1 MSADLQKEKYER
13 MTTAPVGRLVT
24 SLAVPSIVSM
34 LVSGVYNL
42 ADTFF
47 IGQINTQSV
56 AALGIVFS
64 YMALIQAIAF
74 YFGQGSG
81 NFISRAL
88 GSRRTEQASRMA
100 AVGFFSSFLTGCAIA
115 VTGAFLM
122 EPLLRFFGSTETIL
136 PYAKDYFLFILMGT
150 PFIMCCFTMNNQMRQ
165 QGNAFLSM
173 IGIASG
179 AVLNVALDPILIFG
193 FQLGIRGAGIATAVS
208 QAVSFTIML
217 SICGKKGGI
226 RIRSSNFK
234 PTWDTYKEINA
245 GGLPSLARQGLMSI
259 AAICLNQV
267 AAAYGDASVAAF
279 SVVNRIAMLAGAAMI
294 GYGQGFQPV
303 CGFNYGAG
311 RLDRVRAAFL
321 HSVMVSTLYC
331 LILAVLGF
339 IFAPGI
345 VRVFRADDAEVI
357 RMGAEILRYQCIS
370 FPLTGMVVMSNMYL
384 QNIRKTVPAVLMA
397 MSRQGLFFIPA
408 LFIGKALLG
417 FLGIEIAQAVSD
429 ACSFLLAI
437 PLSIHAGIG
446 RSAAGRTTQRP
457 R

>member
-1 MSADLQKEKYER
+1 MSRDLQNEKFMR

-24 SLAVPSIVSM
+24 SLAIPSIVSM
-34 LVSGVYNL
+34 LISGIYNL

-47 IGQINTQSV
+47 VGQINTQSV

-64 YMALIQAIAF
+64 YMALIQALAF

-88 GSRRTEQASRMA
+88 GSRHTEDASRMA
-100 AVGFFSSFLTGCAIA
+100 AVGFFSSFLTGTLIA
-115 VTGAFLM
+115 VLGFLLM
-122 EPLLRFFGSTETIL
+122 EPLLRFFGSTDTIL
-136 PYAKDYFLFILMGT
+136 PYAEDYFRFILLGT

-165 QGNAFLSM
+165 QGNALLSM

-179 AVLNVALDPILIFG
+179 AVLNILLDPLLIFG
-193 FQLGIRGAGIATAVS
+193 LGLGIRGAGIATAIS
-208 QAVSFTIML
+208 QAVSFGIML
-217 SICGKKGGI
+217 AICGKNGGI
-226 RIRSSNFK
+226 RIRLANFK
-234 PTWDTYKEINA
+234 PTLSVYKEINA

-267 AAAYGDASVAAF
+267 AASYGDESVAAF
-279 SVVNRIAMLAGAAMI
+279 SVVSRIAMLAGAAMI

-311 RLDRVRAAFL
+311 RFDRVRAAFR
-321 HSVMVSTLYC
+321 HSLIVATAYC
-331 LILAVLGF
+331 FVLAVLGY

-345 VRVFRADDAEVI
+345 VRIFRSDDAEVI
-357 RMGAEILRYQCIS
+357 RMGTEILRYQCLS

-384 QNIRKTVPAVLMA
+384 QNIRRTVPAVLMA
-397 MSRQGLFFIPA
+397 TARQGLFFIPA

-417 FLGIEIAQAVSD
+417 LLGIEIAQAVSD
-429 ACSFLLAI
+429 LCAFLLAI
-437 PLSIHAGIG
+437 PLTLPPLRKMG
-446 RSAAGRTTQRP
+446 RA
-457 R
+457 